1 MTDPSLGKAG
11 WSAVILNVLLFDP
24 ETLKG
29 LARVNASS
37 YDKYRHASVSK
48 QARKRLINAK
58 AASGKRNHDSPPIKI
73 DSFSGMPRIWPTNS
87 SSENYTA
94 RNAIAAAC
102 EWFGIGAATRAGLLT
117 VTLRFLLPRFCSDN
131 QPIRSSQWGFHFG
144 ISSSSET
151 ERGPN
156 RNIKPQ
162 VVTD

>member
-1 MTDPSLGKAG
+1 MTDPSVLGKADPEWPG
-11 WSAVILNVLLFDP
+11 LFDP

-29 LARVNASS
+29 LARVNACVELINTDTRL
-37 YDKYRHASVSK
+37 YVSK

-73 DSFSGMPRIWPTNS
+73 DSFSDPPHIWPTNS

-102 EWFGIGAATRAGLLT
+102 EWFGIGAASRAGLLT

-162 VVTD
+162 VVTE